1 MKKLFTLFAII
12 CFLGVPA
19 IQAQDEDYKD
29 LLFLIIDGDLEKA
42 VNKAEK
48 FTENDKTKRDPVPY
62 VYLSMAYFEISKRED
77 MREDYPR
84 AFREAIKNASKF
96 ARYDKENEYSS
107 EFENYLSELK
117 LEIMREARY
126 YYEQENWRRSITYSK
141 YITRIDPNDL
151 AALLMKGVAE
161 VKSRNEYQAKT
172 TFEEAETV
180 LEGFSPQKLKN
191 DESAQLRYS
200 IIEYAKL
207 MKQNGTKDKA
217 APFLAMGEDA
227 FDGDPEFSQFMT
239 AF

>member
-1 MKKLFTLFAII
+1 
-12 CFLGVPA
+12 
-19 IQAQDEDYKD
+19 
-29 LLFLIIDGDLEKA
+29 
-42 VNKAEK
+42 
-48 FTENDKTKRDPVPY
+48 
-62 VYLSMAYFEISKRED
+62 MAYFEISKRED

>member
-1 MKKLFTLFAII
+1 MKKLFTLFAIT
-12 CFLGVPA
+12 CFLGFPA
-19 IQAQDEDYKD
+19 LQAQEDEYKD

-42 VNKAEK
+42 LNKAEK
-48 FTENDKTKRDPVPY
+48 ITEKDKTRREPVPY
-62 VYLSMAYFEISKRED
+62 IYLSMAYFEISKRED

-84 AFREAIKNASKF
+84 AFRDAIKNASKF
-96 ARYDKENEYSS
+96 ARYDKENEYSA

-172 TFEEAETV
+172 TFEEATTV
-180 LEGFSPQKLKN
+180 LESSAPANLKN

-200 IIEYAKL
+200 IMEYAKL
-207 MKQNGTKDKA
+207 MKESGTKSNA
-217 APFLAMGEDA
+217 EPFLAFGEDA
-227 FDGDPEFSQFMT
+227 FSDDAEFSVFLNS
-239 AF
+239 F

>member
-1 MKKLFTLFAII
+1 
-12 CFLGVPA
+12 
-19 IQAQDEDYKD
+19 
-29 LLFLIIDGDLEKA
+29 
-42 VNKAEK
+42 
-48 FTENDKTKRDPVPY
+48 
-62 VYLSMAYFEISKRED
+62 
-77 MREDYPR
+77 
-84 AFREAIKNASKF
+84 
-96 ARYDKENEYSS
+96 
-107 EFENYLSELK
+107 
-117 LEIMREARY
+117 
-126 YYEQENWRRSITYSK
+126 
-141 YITRIDPNDL
+141 
-151 AALLMKGVAE
+151 MKGVAE